1 MSENE
6 LLEHYQDI
14 FGSDAVAEVEKEV
27 NKLNQQFEAMGYTSE
42 ELKHY
47 KKLKNVLEYLK
58 DLE

>member
-6 LLEHYQDI
+6 LLEHYQEV

>member
-6 LLEHYQDI
+6 MLEHYQEV
-14 FGSDAVAEVEKEV
+14 FGIDALDEVQREV

-42 ELKHY
+42 ELKNY
-47 KKLKNVLEYLK
+47 KKLKNVLEQLK

>member
-6 LLEHYQDI
+6 LIEHYQEV

-27 NKLNQQFEAMGYTSE
+27 NKLNHQFEAMGYTSE

>member
-6 LLEHYQDI
+6 LLEHYQDYY
-14 FGSDAVAEVEKEV
+14 GTNAVEEVEKEIT
-27 NKLNQQFEAMGYTSE
+27 KLNQQFEAMGYTSE

-47 KKLKNVLEYLK
+47 KKLKNVLENLK